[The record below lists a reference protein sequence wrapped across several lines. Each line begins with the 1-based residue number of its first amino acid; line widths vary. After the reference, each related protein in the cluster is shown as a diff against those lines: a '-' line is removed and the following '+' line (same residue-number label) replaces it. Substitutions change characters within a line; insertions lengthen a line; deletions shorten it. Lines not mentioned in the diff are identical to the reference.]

1 MGAMEK
7 SVHTPGYRA
16 LRAELRKIRG
26 DAELSQRDL
35 ASHLCVPHSWVAKIE
50 NGERRI
56 DLIEFCWF
64 ASACGVDPIA
74 VLDGLLRRNETLRA
88 VRHAKEARSR

>member
-7 SVHTPGYRA
+7 STHTREYR
-16 LRAELRKIRG
+16 ELRSELHRVRQ
-26 DAELSQRDL
+26 DANLSQRAL
-35 ASHLCVPHSWVAKIE
+35 ATRLGMPHSWVAKVE

-64 ASACGVDPIA
+64 VSACGADPVAI
-74 VLDGLLRRNETLRA
+74 LETLLQRPKAFRA
-88 VRHAKEARSR
+88 ASHGKAFRSK